1 MKYKGLWGYG
11 ARYGLTEEEAKK
23 LKSSRKKSGK
33 EATAIEYKSRKWKVI
48 WVK

>member
-11 ARYGLTEEEAKK
+11 ARYDLKEKEAKK
-23 LKSSRKKSGK
+23 LKSLRKKTGV
-33 EATAIEYKSRKWKVI
+33 EATAIEYKPNKWKVI